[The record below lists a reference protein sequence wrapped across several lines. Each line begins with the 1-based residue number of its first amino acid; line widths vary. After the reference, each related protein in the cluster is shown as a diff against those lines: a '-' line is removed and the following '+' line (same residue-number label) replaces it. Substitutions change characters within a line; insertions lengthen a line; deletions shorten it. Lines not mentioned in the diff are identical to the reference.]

1 MRRLH
6 PVKGKVGVIRGGAK
20 DNVVSLVP
28 TPENKTRDVYAS
40 RSSIYYR
47 PFIKNME
54 TGIQLAAIV
63 LGVVPIFR
71 TATEGYRTPSEQL
84 TLVLGHSRTA
94 LSSSRT
100 HDKLEDFLT
109 NLHYELSVLQMAV
122 EKLVNE
128 LDSLYVSEKDA
139 LKSGS
144 GHRLWT
150 DPRVTRAV
158 EDRLGSGYETFRIQL
173 AKLLEQLEKLVAKD
187 DSLQLV
193 PEGVGLS

>member
-1 MRRLH
+1 
-6 PVKGKVGVIRGGAK
+6 
-20 DNVVSLVP
+20 
-28 TPENKTRDVYAS
+28 
-40 RSSIYYR
+40 
-47 PFIKNME
+47 ME

-71 TATEGYRTPSEQL
+71 TATGGYRTPSGEL
-84 TLVLGHSRTA
+84 AWVLGHSRTA
-94 LSSSRT
+94 LSRNQT

-128 LDSLYVSEKDA
+128 LDSLYVDEKDA

-144 GHRLWT
+144 RQKLWT

-158 EDRLGSGYETFRIQL
+158 QDRLGSGYETFQIQVT
-173 AKLLEQLEKLVAKD
+173 KLLEQLEKLIAKD
-187 DSLQLV
+187 VGLQLESEKV
-193 PEGVGLS
+193 WLSLSMFPSGYILIELPDQRSRSVCQTHTSSDSEAESPGR